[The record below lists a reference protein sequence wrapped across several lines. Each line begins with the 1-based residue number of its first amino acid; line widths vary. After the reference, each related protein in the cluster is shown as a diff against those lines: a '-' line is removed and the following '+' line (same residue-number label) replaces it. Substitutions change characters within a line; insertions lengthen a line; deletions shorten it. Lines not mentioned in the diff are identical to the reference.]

1 LSPFKKNVLSCR
13 QFLILD
19 SFALMSRLVLKH

>member
-1 LSPFKKNVLSCR
+1 LSPFKKNELRCR

-19 SFALMSRLVLKH
+19 SFALMNRLVLKH